1 MKKSPLKLINK
12 VLGKT
17 SPLNDMAG
25 GLTHA
30 EMHEKSPENLEGHLK
45 NREAHQ
51 RGVSRNLSPLNDM
64 TENENEFSQD
74 QKDIISSYRATESDP
89 TLPKWEH
96 DISDRQILQI
106 DSLKTGKGKYGDMS
120 FKETYP
126 LQKDIMR
133 KVWYKSMDPN
143 KGTKIPSWIN
153 K

>member
-51 RGVSRNLSPLNDM
+51 RGVSRNSSPLNDNGSILQ
-64 TENENEFSQD
+64 EDPKDQGIPWSQYDSDDIAANKGSGKPLPPQYFRGQRVYPNENDAWQTPKQAQE
-74 QKDIISSYRATESDP
+74 TEDLENS
-89 TLPKWEH
+89 
-96 DISDRQILQI
+96 
-106 DSLKTGKGKYGDMS
+106 
-120 FKETYP
+120 
-126 LQKDIMR
+126 
-133 KVWYKSMDPN
+133 N
-143 KGTKIPSWIN
+143 N
-153 K
+153 